1 MADPLKILA
10 PIDFSP
16 HSLATLD
23 FALSLTDLVH
33 AAYVLLYVVVS
44 GEVETFASLGGEPEE
59 ALARHKEEAARRLSE
74 EMERRRLKNP
84 EVSMEPRVAS
94 GVPFKEICR
103 IADEEG
109 FHLIVIGTHG
119 RTGLSHLLIGST
131 AERVVQHA
139 SCPVLSINPEFCE
152 SRVGAA
158 AVFRKKSGK
167 KS

>member
-1 MADPLKILA
+1 MADTLKILV
-10 PIDFSP
+10 PIDFST

-23 FALSLTDLVH
+23 FALSLTDLVD
-33 AAYVLLYVVVS
+33 AAYVLLYVVIS

-59 ALARHKEEAARRLSE
+59 THVRRMGEAAAKLE
-74 EMERRRLKNP
+74 EEVERSRLKRP
-84 EVSMEPRVAS
+84 GIAIESRVVS

-103 IADEEG
+103 LADEES

-139 SCPVLSINPEFCE
+139 PCPVLSIKPG
-152 SRVGAA
+152 VL
-158 AVFRKKSGK
+158 
-167 KS
+167 